1 MIDDPIDLLRQ
12 YSRKLVRELGMLQL
26 NKLAAK
32 EQPSYWHT
40 LIEINKEPNI
50 TISKLSQLLLVS
62 LPTLS
67 RIVNSLIN
75 DELVTVN
82 EGLDKRERFLRVTDK
97 GKEKVNYIDEY

>member
-40 LIEINKEPNI
+40 LIEINKEPN
-50 TISKLSQLLLVS
+50 
-62 LPTLS
+62 
-67 RIVNSLIN
+67 
-75 DELVTVN
+75 
-82 EGLDKRERFLRVTDK
+82 
-97 GKEKVNYIDEY
+97 